1 MRTMLVVDQ
10 PHDTLSLVSRRCRA
24 FDRLGARVLG
34 ARLDKELA
42 AGRPPEW
49 SRLHAARA
57 DHLVALPFREA
68 LADGWERVLTRRARL
83 PRRDRV
89 ATAEPIIGLLAERLR
104 MPLPVPARG
113 VALAKVLLTDG
124 TGPLYSPL
132 STVAL
137 DDAVAEAVAFLDP
150 AAPLT

>member
-1 MRTMLVVDQ
+1 MPAMLVVDQ
-10 PHDTLSLVSRRCRA
+10 PRDTLSLVLRRCRA

-34 ARLDKELA
+34 TRLDEELA

-57 DHLVALPFREA
+57 DHLVALAFREE
-68 LADGWERVLTRRARL
+68 LADGWERVLTRRARFL
-83 PRRDRV
+83 RRDRV
-89 ATAEPIIGLLAERLR
+89 AAAEPVIGLLAERLR

-113 VALAKVLLTDG
+113 VALANLLLTDG
-124 TGPLYSPL
+124 TGPLYNPL